1 VRRLWFAAA
10 ALAGIAAIFWVGW
23 INFAVADQAK
33 STPEPGPIQKAVA
46 AGKHVRI
53 EGPRGPIHAW
63 IPAGYRADTGA
74 TLLYVHGY
82 FDNADTAWIGHQIPE
97 QFAMAG
103 LNAMLIAPEAPI
115 QQKIPV
121 NYPDLGELI
130 RIVEDAT
137 GTLRGAAFTAVI
149 GHSGAF
155 RTIQAWLDEPT
166 LDHITMIDAMYG
178 EEELIAAW
186 LRASP
191 RRRLIT
197 LGEDTLLGTES
208 FAAKFPAETYT
219 VDRVPPAYELWPE
232 QARTAKHLYVRAQFL
247 HMPLVTD
254 AIVLPSLL
262 RLLPVE
268 RLGDL
273 PWQLPLGT
281 LQPII
286 DAPPE

>member
-1 VRRLWFAAA
+1 VSVRRAWFAVI
-10 ALAGIAAIFWVGW
+10 ALAGIAAIWLGL
-23 INFAVADQAK
+23 AAADQAAT
-33 STPEPGPIQKAVA
+33 TPPDPGPIQKAVA
-46 AGKHVRI
+46 AGRHLRI
-53 EGPRGPIHAW
+53 EGPRGPIHVW
-63 IPAGYRADTGA
+63 IPAGYHSDTGA

-82 FDNADTAWIGHQIPE
+82 FDNADTAWVGHQIPE

-103 LNAMLIAPEAPI
+103 LNAMVIAPEAPI

-121 NYPDLGELI
+121 NYPNLSELI

-137 GTLRGAAFTAVI
+137 GTLRGAAFTGVI

-166 LDHITMIDAMYG
+166 LDHVTMVDAMYG

-191 RRRLIT
+191 KRRLIT
-197 LGEDTLLGTES
+197 VGEDTLLGTES
-208 FAAKFPAETYT
+208 FAAKFPAETFT
-219 VDRVPPAYELWPE
+219 VDRVPPAYELWPAE
-232 QARTAKHLYVRAQFL
+232 ARTAKHLYVRAQFL

-262 RLLPVE
+262 RLLPVD

-281 LQPII
+281 LQPIV
-286 DAPPE
+286 DAPAE

>member
-1 VRRLWFAAA
+1 
-10 ALAGIAAIFWVGW
+10 
-23 INFAVADQAK
+23 
-33 STPEPGPIQKAVA
+33 
-46 AGKHVRI
+46 
-53 EGPRGPIHAW
+53 
-63 IPAGYRADTGA
+63 
-74 TLLYVHGY
+74 
-82 FDNADTAWIGHQIPE
+82 
-97 QFAMAG
+97 M
-103 LNAMLIAPEAPI
+103 
-115 QQKIPV
+115 
-121 NYPDLGELI
+121 
-130 RIVEDAT
+130 
-137 GTLRGAAFTAVI
+137 I

-208 FAAKFPAETYT
+208 FASKFPNDTFT
-219 VDRVPPAYELWPE
+219 VDRVPPAYELWPA

-254 AIVLPSLL
+254 GIVLPSLL

-286 DAPPE
+286 DAPPD

>member
-1 VRRLWFAAA
+1 MRRARLALIAVGGTALIWLGFA
-10 ALAGIAAIFWVGW
+10 L
-23 INFAVADQAK
+23 ADQAK
-33 STPEPGPIQKAVA
+33 PAADQTPIKTAVA

-53 EGPRGPIHAW
+53 EGPRGPIHVW
-63 IPAGYRADTGA
+63 IPPGYHADTGA

-103 LNAMLIAPEAPI
+103 LNAMLIAPEAPV

-121 NYPDLGELI
+121 NYPDLGELL

-137 GTLRGAAFTAVI
+137 GVMRGAALTAVI

-197 LGEDTLLGTES
+197 LGEDTVLGTES
-208 FAAKFPAETYT
+208 FASKFPAETFT
-219 VDRVPPAYELWPE
+219 IDRVPPAYELCPAE
-232 QARTAKHLYVRAQFL
+232 ARSAKHLYVRAQFI
-247 HMPLVTD
+247 HRALVTD
-254 AIVLPSLL
+254 GIVLPSLL

-268 RLGDL
+268 RLGEL

-281 LQPII
+281 LQPLT
-286 DAPPE
+286 DGGVQTD